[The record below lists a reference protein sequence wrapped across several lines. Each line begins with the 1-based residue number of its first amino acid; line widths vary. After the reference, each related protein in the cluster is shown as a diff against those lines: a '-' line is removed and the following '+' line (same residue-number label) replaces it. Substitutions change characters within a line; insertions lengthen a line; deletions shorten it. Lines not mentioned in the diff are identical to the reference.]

1 MFQSSQRPAQ
11 GRKAV
16 RTSTAPS
23 LFSDSDKNSLQSESC
38 MKDALDSRTA
48 DCRSPTF
55 DLRGDSNH
63 ISRKLGVE
71 NIRRMR
77 DRSLPSPVSREE
89 VQSIYSV
96 HQHLKNTIIQFK
108 DPAKQGCCPSPT
120 RVKRRKEVIRC
131 WSRERIIR
139 NETII
144 SIRPPTSPKPALEH
158 KNESNEENLHK
169 SRLTASTSN
178 FRTFPSEMSANQ
190 SESSVSLPSSLRY
203 IPVQIIDDNQANN
216 TKTTVSSSISDK
228 CQQNNLPDK
237 TSWIKSSNKD
247 ISNKRLNLSIS
258 NLEYAEYKDDE

>member
-1 MFQSSQRPAQ
+1 MFQSSQRPPQ

-23 LFSDSDKNSLQSESC
+23 LFSDSDKNSLASESC
-38 MKDALDSRTA
+38 MKDALDSRSA
-48 DCRSPTF
+48 DCRSPSS
-55 DLRGDSNH
+55 DLHGDGNH
-63 ISRKLGVE
+63 ISRKLGIE
-71 NIRRMR
+71 NIRKMR

-108 DPAKQGCCPSPT
+108 DPAKQGCSSPS

-144 SIRPPTSPKPALEH
+144 SIRPPEQPKPALEH

-178 FRTFPSEMSANQ
+178 FHTFPSEMSANQ

-203 IPVQIIDDNQANN
+203 IPVQIVDDSQANN
-216 TKTTVSSSISDK
+216 IKTTIPASVSDK

-237 TSWIKSSNKD
+237 ASWIKSSNKD

-258 NLEYAEYKDDE
+258 NLEYAEYIDDE